1 VRPVD
6 VRPRAFTF
14 AEVVCHTALLLL
26 LLLRPSMDA
35 DAFSDAL
42 RKLSGS
48 RTSVQAAAAF
58 FATHAPECTA
68 RLCALAAEL
77 QGAECFDQRLRLLFV
92 VNEALLLGVAPVALL
107 GGLPTL
113 LRLAAA
119 AAPDAAALAKLVSL
133 VRLWETR
140 AMVPAEAAPGL
151 LAAAAPHETAVSL
164 VVEDAALPAGLL
176 PALVRRVGAGYTPL
190 PRADVQAA
198 ARVSVG
204 ELLPAAALGLR
215 VQMFY
220 EEAAPS
226 ARTRRRDDA
235 AAQHEPQPAS
245 AFAGRGGA
253 HTGIGGGASDESDA
267 DAFRRAKSAAY
278 RTALATSK

>member
-1 VRPVD
+1 
-6 VRPRAFTF
+6 
-14 AEVVCHTALLLL
+14 
-26 LLLRPSMDA
+26 MDA

-119 AAPDAAALAKLVSL
+119 VAPDAAALAKLVSL

-151 LAAAAPHETAVSL
+151 LAAAAPHEPAVSL
-164 VVEDAALPAGLL
+164 VVHDAALPAGLL

-204 ELLPAAALGLR
+204 ELLPAASLEYLALR
-215 VQMFY
+215 VQKFY

-226 ARTRRRDDA
+226 ARKRRRDDA
-235 AAQHEPQPAS
+235 AAQHEPQPAP